1 MDLAADLPVTLVI
14 KAPNQRVGDQTVECM
29 LGWTV
34 RKLKQ
39 HLTNVYPSKPV
50 SASNW
55 NVIMHQTFVTTAP
68 TYVEGRGIAANHYF
82 NVPSLQGK

>member
-1 MDLAADLPVTLVI
+1 MMDLAADLPVTLVI

-50 SASNW
+50 SISW
-55 NVIMHQTFVTTAP
+55 NVEIAGTEIIINFVK
-68 TYVEGRGIAANHYF
+68 EID
-82 NVPSLQGK
+82 QK